1 MKKVLLLLT
10 LIVIMAL
17 AACSPMLKKTNAP
30 EANRK
35 SDNAI
40 PKENTQ
46 DVVIE
51 MEDE

>member
-1 MKKVLLLLT
+1 MKKALLLMTTIIILLLT
-10 LIVIMAL
+10 
-17 AACSPMLKKTNAP
+17 ACSPILKKTNAP

-46 DVVIE
+46 EVVIE